1 MRNFSFSKKTFLA
14 TALLPLFLL
23 SACKPACDY
32 ECQRDKAAAE
42 KLKRR
47 NELDHRLNKVGYKQ
61 LYDPVAKKVFFE
73 KEKFLI
79 VLSLIV
85 NRFVYVYHVENL
97 ELFATS
103 F

>member
-42 KLKRR
+42 KLRR
-47 NELDHRLNKVGYKQ
+47 QKELDKRLHKAYHPFGKGDMREFNR
-61 LYDPVAKKVFFE
+61 L
-73 KEKFLI
+73 KEIGVDYIEGKRD
-79 VLSLIV
+79 SLD
-85 NRFVYVYHVENL
+85 
-97 ELFATS
+97 
-103 F
+103 

>member
-61 LYDPVAKKVFFE
+61 LYDPVAKKE
-73 KEKFLI
+73 YNRLQEIAEDYLEGKRD
-79 VLSLIV
+79 SLD
-85 NRFVYVYHVENL
+85 
-97 ELFATS
+97 
-103 F
+103 